1 MPTTGM
7 PADGLMK
14 ALLRQKHEAFVRQIG
29 LVDIS
34 ESEKQ
39 ELLMPD

>member
-1 MPTTGM
+1 MPATGM

-14 ALLRQKHEAFVRQIG
+14 VLPRQKHEAFVRQIG

-34 ESEKQ
+34 ESKEQ